1 MQNLQQQYSCKVI
14 TGSFDD
20 LQHIVYTQIKIII
33 LTQQYPRT
41 VITGSFEDLQHNLQ
55 YAQIKII
62 ILTHICCKIEQI
74 SNNNMK
80 SIKQASTAH

>member
-1 MQNLQQQYSCKVI
+1 MQSFQQQYSSSRKVI

-20 LQHIVYTQIKIII
+20 LQHIV
-33 LTQQYPRT
+33 
-41 VITGSFEDLQHNLQ
+41 

-74 SNNNMK
+74 SMNNMK
-80 SIKQASTAH
+80 PIKHASIAY